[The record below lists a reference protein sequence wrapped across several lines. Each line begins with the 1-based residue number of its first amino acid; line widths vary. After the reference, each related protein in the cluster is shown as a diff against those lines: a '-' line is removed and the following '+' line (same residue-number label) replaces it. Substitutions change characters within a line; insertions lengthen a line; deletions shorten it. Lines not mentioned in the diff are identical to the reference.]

1 MLPGGISQSFVYGNI
16 GRLGNSM
23 TRRSAEQRRSRHYN
37 WGSAKLKRA
46 TKGIDRQKSQ
56 EQYQK
61 AVKSRLKEIAS
72 EAQEV
77 GSQVNK
83 WLTKT

>member
-1 MLPGGISQSFVYGNI
+1 MEAFGYSNN
-16 GRLGNSM
+16 GR
-23 TRRSAEQRRSRHYN
+23 
-37 WGSAKLKRA
+37 KLLTLRA
-46 TKGIDRQKSQ
+46 TMGIDHQKSQ
-56 EQYQK
+56 EQYQM
-61 AVKSRLKEIAS
+61 AVKSTLKEIAS

>member
-1 MLPGGISQSFVYGNI
+1 M
-16 GRLGNSM
+16 
-23 TRRSAEQRRSRHYN
+23 
-37 WGSAKLKRA
+37 
-46 TKGIDRQKSQ
+46 GIDHQKSQ
-56 EQYQK
+56 EQYQM
-61 AVKSRLKEIAS
+61 AVKSTLKEIAS